1 MHSRQPAEGV
11 HVVRVRDLRAR
22 FGEPEA
28 FAAECSCGWKGER
41 RDSITAAREARI
53 DGRAH
58 SESERPAS

>member
-1 MHSRQPAEGV
+1 MHSQQPAERV

-28 FAAECSCGWKGER
+28 YAAECSCGWTGER
-41 RDSITAAREARI
+41 RDSFTAAREARH

-58 SESERPAS
+58 AESERPS

>member
-1 MHSRQPAEGV
+1 MHSQRPAEGI

-28 FAAECSCGWKGER
+28 FAAECTCGWTGER
-41 RDSITAAREARI
+41 RDGFTAAREARH

-58 SESERPAS
+58 AESERSAS